1 VIRVNA
7 YDHDTLARLIAAL
20 RPAPHGWVEAAQE
33 LPAARTGI
41 DGIVERALADAA
53 YRKQVV
59 ADLESALADAGVK
72 PTPPI
77 LQELRERILSL

>member
-1 VIRVNA
+1 MDA
-7 YDHDTLARLIAAL
+7 DEYDTLARLIAAL

-41 DGIVERALADAA
+41 DGIVERAVADAA
-53 YRKQVV
+53 YREQVV
-59 ADLESALADAGVK
+59 ADLESALADAGVR

-77 LQELRERILSL
+77 LQELRERIRSL

>member
-1 VIRVNA
+1 MDADEN
-7 YDHDTLARLIAAL
+7 DTLARLIAAL

-41 DGIVERALADAA
+41 DGIVERAVADAA
-53 YRKQVV
+53 YREQVV
-59 ADLESALADAGVK
+59 ADLESALADAGVT

-77 LQELRERILSL
+77 LQELRERIRSL

>member
-1 VIRVNA
+1 MDA
-7 YDHDTLARLIAAL
+7 DEYDTLARLIAAL

-41 DGIVERALADAA
+41 DGIVERAVADAA
-53 YRKQVV
+53 YRAQVV
-59 ADLESALADAGVK
+59 ADLESALADAGVR

-77 LQELRERILSL
+77 LQELSERIRSL

>member
-1 VIRVNA
+1 MDA
-7 YDHDTLARLIAAL
+7 DEYDTLARLIAAL

-41 DGIVERALADAA
+41 DGIVERAVADAA
-53 YRKQVV
+53 YREQVV
-59 ADLESALADAGVK
+59 ADLESALADAGVT

-77 LQELRERILSL
+77 LQELRERIRSL